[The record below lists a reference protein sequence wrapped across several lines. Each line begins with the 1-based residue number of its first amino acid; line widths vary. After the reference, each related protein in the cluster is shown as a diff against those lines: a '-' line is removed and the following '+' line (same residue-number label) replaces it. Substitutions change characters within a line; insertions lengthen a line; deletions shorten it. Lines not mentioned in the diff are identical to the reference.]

1 MEREG
6 GGRLFEAGCLLTFY
20 AFRMATSS
28 PGLFP
33 LKMGGAAKGPGIGWS
48 RVPSYTLKSW
58 V

>member
-48 RVPSYTLKSW
+48 RAQPKYS
-58 V
+58 